1 MKNLVTT
8 SDLFAAGVGAGFSS
22 LYGMGS
28 PGTTAI
34 KAAVISAVSR
44 MVSESTML
52 PDMSLTNDAKNQIV
66 VAVLHALDAYSGKGN
81 PLKSAVSGVSVDLIA
96 MEVMKLLNFTDQSLL
111 GGKDYSDGG
120 TTPMPKPQ
128 SGGSWKGSS

>member
-1 MKNLVTT
+1 MSISMKNLVTT
-8 SDLFAAGVGAGFSS
+8 SDLFAGAVGAGFSS

-28 PGTTAI
+28 PGTTAV

-111 GGKDYSDGG
+111 GGGKDYTDGG

-128 SGGSWKGSS
+128 IGR